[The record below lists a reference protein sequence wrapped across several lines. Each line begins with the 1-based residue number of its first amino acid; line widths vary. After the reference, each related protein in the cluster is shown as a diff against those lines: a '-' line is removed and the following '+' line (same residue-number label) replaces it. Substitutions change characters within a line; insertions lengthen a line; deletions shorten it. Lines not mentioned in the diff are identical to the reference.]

1 MSRPFAV
8 VLAEPLPE
16 STLRSSFTLK
26 ASWFPIPGTRGSD
39 PRTAVMPLE
48 TLELRDMSQSHGSN
62 LASLVSLKQELQF
75 RRSGKLGNLEQDD
88 NLF

>member
-26 ASWFPIPGTRGSD
+26 ASWFPIPGTRGIGS

-48 TLELRDMSQSHGSN
+48 LTDMSQSHGSN
-62 LASLVSLKQELQF
+62 LAQRASLKQELQF

>member
-1 MSRPFAV
+1 M

-26 ASWFPIPGTRGSD
+26 ASWFPIPGTRGS
-39 PRTAVMPLE
+39 PRTACDAWK
-48 TLELRDMSQSHGSN
+48 ELRDMSQSHGSN
-62 LASLVSLKQELQF
+62 LAKRVSLKQELQF